1 MEAKEQKTHTMSD
14 IFGWEKQPSRGGLS
28 TNHGML
34 DLLRKQGD
42 LGAGYAQVFTIPAV
56 LALAGDGLSLLLR
69 PKN

>member
-1 MEAKEQKTHTMSD
+1 
-14 IFGWEKQPSRGGLS
+14 
-28 TNHGML
+28 ML